1 MVLQYSRLWFR
12 TRKEFDILWGRKRN
26 VFHLAVIGFI
36 FTKRLLSQERLD
48 LKNIAILRGIL

>member
-12 TRKEFDILWGRKRN
+12 TRKEFMRPQTQC
-26 VFHLAVIGFI
+26 FFSHLAVIFFI
-36 FTKRLLSQERLD
+36 FTKQLLSRERLD

>member
-12 TRKEFDILWGRKRN
+12 TKKNLWGRKRN
-26 VFHLAVIGFI
+26 VFPLAVIFFI

-48 LKNIAILRGIL
+48 LKNIAILRGIF